1 MATKEKFLK
10 PNEVTACKRLA
21 VSDSTD
27 NKRATALLA
36 LHTGATQ
43 VAAAEISGL
52 TAGQVRYIVRRFRV
66 MRLDALSLEVTSK
79 PNIEQVADDQVYP
92 LVKKDKKAKKKSKKD
107 KNLKKAKLKDQD
119 KKTKKSKSKVKTD
132 KKEKKKK
139 KAKKKK

>member
-92 LVKKDKKAKKKSKKD
+92 LFKKDKKAKKKSKKD
-107 KNLKKAKLKDQD
+107 K
-119 KKTKKSKSKVKTD
+119 KTEKS
-132 KKEKKKK
+132 
-139 KAKKKK
+139 